1 MQLPRQFR
9 KHSPS
14 KQQPL
19 RGEIFKEGRSG
30 GYFWEG
36 GRILH
41 GGTWHFMDLKTLRN
55 HERSTAK
62 NRSGATPAAALIYPR
77 LSTDFYR
84 FLVFFTNLS
93 RIEFQVRYLA
103 LFLLFP
109 LISNFRWFWMGNLHK
124 NIQSILEFP
133 KGPFLVL
140 QFSYYTLLTFLIML
154 PLPS

>member
-1 MQLPRQFR
+1 MGDIFG
-9 KHSPS
+9 KG
-14 KQQPL
+14 
-19 RGEIFKEGRSG
+19 GEFYMG
-30 GYFWEG
+30 GLGILWTWE
-36 GRILH
+36 I
-41 GGTWHFMDLKTLRN
+41 LRN

-62 NRSGATPAAALIYPR
+62 NRSGATPAAALIYRR

-109 LISNFRWFWMGNLHK
+109 LISNFRWFWMENLHK

-140 QFSYYTLLTFLIML
+140 QFSYYTLLTFLMML
-154 PLPS
+154 PLPSWYCYLY